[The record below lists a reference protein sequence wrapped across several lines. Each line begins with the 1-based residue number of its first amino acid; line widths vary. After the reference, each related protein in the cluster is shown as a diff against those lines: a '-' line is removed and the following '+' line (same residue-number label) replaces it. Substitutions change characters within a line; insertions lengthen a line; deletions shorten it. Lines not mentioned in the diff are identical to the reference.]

1 MQVDLTP
8 ETQRL
13 VENEL
18 KSGNFRNASDVVNSA
33 LQTLSQIR
41 NDYEAVVRRA
51 PKTLAELEHTMLE
64 SLDRLERGEGVPA
77 EEAYDAFREHLNKR
91 ARR

>member
-13 VENEL
+13 VEHEL
-18 KSGNFRNASDVVNSA
+18 KSGNFRDASDVVNSA
-33 LQTLSQIR
+33 LHTLSKIR
-41 NDYEAVVRRA
+41 NDYEAVLRRA
-51 PKTLAELEHTMLE
+51 PKTLAELENTMLE

-77 EEAYDAFREHLNKR
+77 EKAYDAFRQHLNKP
-91 ARR
+91 AHK